1 MGLAAHYYDGKTSR
15 RHRVELEVEGDRA
28 VLRGDVERSAPL
40 GELHVSERSVHAQ
53 RKVTFP
59 DGAYVE
65 VADTRA
71 FDDLLNSTG
80 HEDGL
85 VVRMTQSWKH
95 VLMATLFTV
104 AILLL
109 TYFYAIPAGARAIA
123 AALPESAE
131 RSIGVGTLDLLDKRL
146 FSQSK
151 LPMVRQQALAQAF
164 ARLKPPV
171 DGAPAYTLLFRA
183 SKIGPNALA
192 LPSGHVIM
200 TDEMVKL
207 VGDDEAV
214 MAVLAH
220 ELGHLHERHLMQRVI
235 QSSAIAAIST
245 LMFGDV
251 SAVVANLPTALIDA
265 RYSREVEASADR
277 YAVAML
283 KANGISTEA
292 MARAFDEMAKLD
304 KGPGMGYFASH
315 PPSAE
320 RARAAR
326 QGEQP

>member
-1 MGLAAHYYDGKTSR
+1 MALAAHYYDGKTSK
-15 RHRVELEVEGDRA
+15 RHKVTLEVDGDRA
-28 VLRGDVERSAPL
+28 ILHGDVERSSPL
-40 GELHVSERSVHAQ
+40 AELHVSERSVHAQ

-59 DGAYVE
+59 DGAYLE
-65 VADTRA
+65 VTDTSA
-71 FDDLLNSTG
+71 FDALLNSTG
-80 HEDGL
+80 HEDGI
-85 VVRMTQSWKH
+85 VVRLTQSWKN
-95 VLMATLFTV
+95 VIIATVSTV
-104 AILLL
+104 AILAL

-123 AALPESAE
+123 AALPYSAE
-131 RSIGVGTLDLLDKRL
+131 RSIGTGTLELLDDRFFKP
-146 FSQSK
+146 SK
-151 LPMVRQQALAQAF
+151 LPLERQRALAQAF
-164 ARLKPPV
+164 SRLKPPV
-171 DGAPAYTLLFRA
+171 DGAPSFTLLFRA

-251 SAVVANLPTALIDA
+251 SAVVANIPTALLDA
-265 RYSREVEASADR
+265 RYSREVESDADR

-283 KANGISTEA
+283 KANGIAPEA
-292 MARAFDEMAKLD
+292 MARAFDAMAKLD
-304 KGPGMGYFASH
+304 KGVGMGYFSTH
-315 PPSAE
+315 PPSAQ
-320 RARAAR
+320 RAQAAR
-326 QGEQP
+326 QSQP